1 MSQTIKIYQKL
12 ELYTNPITQ
21 ATPSTREHPKTY
33 SDVIKTGL
41 QAKHSHMDVV
51 AFEAI
56 WLKAKRPPIL
66 NDNFPYRIEG
76 MTPSIWHTMY
86 KKESNRYHKFS
97 VSCLLCNK
105 VDKIINKIFK
115 CHRSVLSSECS
126 NCQTKSKNA
135 PYLNRTLLANIH
147 SKNLNL

>member
-1 MSQTIKIYQKL
+1 
-12 ELYTNPITQ
+12 
-21 ATPSTREHPKTY
+21 
-33 SDVIKTGL
+33 
-41 QAKHSHMDVV
+41 MDVV

-56 WLKAKRPPIL
+56 WLKAKRPPIS
-66 NDNFPYRIEG
+66 NNNFPYRIEG

-97 VSCLLCNK
+97 VSCLPCNK
-105 VDKIINKIFK
+105 VDKIINEIFK

-135 PYLNRTLLANIH
+135 PYLNRALLADIH
-147 SKNLNL
+147 SKNLNLLTNGKVGGEVKPLRAKAWSNDKNYNKKTNPY